1 MWYLSIELLSVIF
14 SWGRE
19 QCILYIKWKFD
30 YYHHLYHQRIFCL
43 FKFFYLFYHFIK
55 LLTLYTI
62 TSVYIFTILFSI
74 NFANKEKF
82 VQQARA
88 SFVGDHFLYSCDCNV
103 WLRGDIVRRN
113 EILVTPRIQRVNMKP
128 TCSQCFKT
136 TCIPILE
143 IFAHK
148 QVCNLFRTLSF
159 RFFRKKYSLPSV
171 KPLCSY
177 YSILFSSTF

>member
-14 SWGRE
+14 WWGRE
-19 QCILYIKWKFD
+19 HAYCISNESFD

-62 TSVYIFTILFSI
+62 TSVWIFTILFSI
-74 NFANKEKF
+74 NFLICWRGEF

-113 EILVTPRIQRVNMKP
+113 EILVTPRIQTVNVKP

-136 TCIPILE
+136 TCIPIMK

-159 RFFRKKYSLPSV
+159 R
-171 KPLCSY
+171 
-177 YSILFSSTF
+177 LF